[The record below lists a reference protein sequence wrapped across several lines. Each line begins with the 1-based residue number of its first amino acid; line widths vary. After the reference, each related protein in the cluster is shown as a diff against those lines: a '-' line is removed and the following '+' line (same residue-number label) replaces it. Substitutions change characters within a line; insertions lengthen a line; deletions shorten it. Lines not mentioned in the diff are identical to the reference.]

1 MKFDELNEDN
11 YILFAIK
18 YYDNPQAV
26 TQDDF
31 FEDLNRFKYIKKLL
45 RRYVKSGELKT
56 TLLINHFIIVFNI
69 FNDAALPLLF
79 FKIEKEL
86 WSSMKTF
93 LVYLNRIPE
102 YPKSFLNDIPI
113 DKNCLKILE
122 SLYQN
127 FPHDYKIVLEC
138 DLPLNKKY
146 LSSVSKFF
154 SFPIFDKKNQKKY
167 WIRK

>member
-69 FNDAALPLLF
+69 FSDAALPLLF

-122 SLYQN
+122 SL
-127 FPHDYKIVLEC
+127 
-138 DLPLNKKY
+138 
-146 LSSVSKFF
+146 
-154 SFPIFDKKNQKKY
+154 
-167 WIRK
+167 

>member
-18 YYDNPQAV
+18 YYDNPQAI

-93 LVYLNRIPE
+93 LLYLNRIPE

-113 DKNCLKILE
+113 DENCLNILE
-122 SLYQN
+122 SL
-127 FPHDYKIVLEC
+127 
-138 DLPLNKKY
+138 
-146 LSSVSKFF
+146 
-154 SFPIFDKKNQKKY
+154 
-167 WIRK
+167 

>member
-93 LVYLNRIPE
+93 LIYLNRIPE

-113 DKNCLKILE
+113 DENCLKILE
-122 SLYQN
+122 SL
-127 FPHDYKIVLEC
+127 
-138 DLPLNKKY
+138 
-146 LSSVSKFF
+146 
-154 SFPIFDKKNQKKY
+154 
-167 WIRK
+167 

>member
-56 TLLINHFIIVFNI
+56 TLLINHFIII
-69 FNDAALPLLF
+69 FNVFSDAALPLLF

-93 LVYLNRIPE
+93 LLYLNRIPE
-102 YPKSFLNDIPI
+102 YPKSFLDDIPV
-113 DKNCLKILE
+113 DENCLKILE
-122 SLYQN
+122 SL
-127 FPHDYKIVLEC
+127 
-138 DLPLNKKY
+138 
-146 LSSVSKFF
+146 
-154 SFPIFDKKNQKKY
+154 
-167 WIRK
+167 